1 MAFVLGLGLSLVV
14 GIGLQYGALVFTGD
28 KHVLHL
34 ITIGIP
40 VCIFFL
46 NKIYR
51 NTFTYSFTFHD
62 KFY

>member
-40 VCIFFL
+40 VRIFL

-51 NTFTYSFTFHD
+51 NTFTYLFTSHD
-62 KFY
+62 TFY